1 MSYYQKYLKY
11 KNKYLKLKSQIGG
24 INQKFFNPQFL
35 NPPPNSNQPN
45 SYQSP
50 FSQSNSYQSPF
61 SQSPFSQSNSYQSG
75 FNQPNSYQSSFSQ
88 SGFNQPNSYQSGFS
102 QSGFNQP
109 PSYQSGFNQQNSN
122 NQSGFNQSRF
132 NQQNSNNQSGFNQQ
146 NSNNQSGFNQQ
157 NSNNQSGFN
166 QPPSLKKTFSTS
178 VNDTKVIKNQGTISE
193 ILKTLL
199 SNIFFPAAYANDIL
213 VTPDHT
219 KTGIYFSIKI
229 DNTKYAHF
237 SIHFGQ
243 TKGRFSRTHI
253 VDDINKMTYNFI
265 LENNNNYKLDI
276 TEQDFNKKSIYF
288 KIICSE
294 ILSFINNENYRQLI
308 FD

>member
-24 INQKFFNPQFL
+24 INPKFFNPQFL
-35 NPPPNSNQPN
+35 NPPPNSKQPN
-45 SYQSP
+45 SY
-50 FSQSNSYQSPF
+50 
-61 SQSPFSQSNSYQSG
+61 
-75 FNQPNSYQSSFSQ
+75 Q

-102 QSGFNQP
+102 QSGFSQPPSYQSGFSQP

-122 NQSGFNQSRF
+122 NQSGFNQQNSNNQSGF
-132 NQQNSNNQSGFNQQ
+132 NQKNSNNQSGFNQQ
-146 NSNNQSGFNQQ
+146 NFNNQSGFNQQ

-178 VNDTKVIKNQGTISE
+178 VNDTKVIKNQKQISD
-193 ILKTLL
+193 ILKKLL
-199 SNIFFPAAYANDIL
+199 SDVLFTAGFANDIL
-213 VTPDHT
+213 VTSDQT

-229 DNTKYAHF
+229 DNKKYAHF

-253 VDDINKMTYNFI
+253 VDDSNNTRYNFI
-265 LENNNNYKLDI
+265 LENNDNYKLDI
-276 TEQDFNKKSIYF
+276 TEQDYKNKSVFF
-288 KIICSE
+288 KVICSE
-294 ILSFINNENYRQLI
+294 ILKFINNEDYRQLI